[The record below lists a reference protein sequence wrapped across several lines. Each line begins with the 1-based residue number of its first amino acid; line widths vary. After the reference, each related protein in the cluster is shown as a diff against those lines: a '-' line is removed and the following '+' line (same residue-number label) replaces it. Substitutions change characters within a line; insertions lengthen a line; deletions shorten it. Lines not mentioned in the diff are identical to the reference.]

1 MGCGASKVHEESVV
15 KTTIA
20 SSSLPV
26 ASAPL
31 PAQNQYASEAR
42 VNSAETGQKCTST
55 KLTASAELVYVAV
68 APLSKPVI
76 PSIPSENIKAFEIPL
91 DDLARAPKK
100 TLSHSDEPAPAS
112 SKLSLPKLYMS
123 PKDLQDKL
131 ANTEARWKVRE
142 GLDRLLGV
150 VRGNHYL
157 VNSLIID
164 FLEASTWD
172 LDNESDTRRR
182 KRGDMPQ
189 LISHKESD
197 PDVLKRRIKEREIA
211 AALNRQREIE
221 KLQAKLAR
229 QEQHARRVQERKRA
243 MGAGSNEELRLSWG
257 GEKELNSNYNSSQK
271 LDRDSRSGSLRS
283 SEKDKPY
290 ISKGE
295 QSAIGKG
302 SHSLSENSTHG
313 GISTRGSSGRST
325 ITDTT
330 DVGEDISSRQPSATA
345 LKAVNHTLGPYT
357 NNSTSEIVL

>member
-31 PAQNQYASEAR
+31 PAQNQYASKAR
-42 VNSAETGQKCTST
+42 VNSAETGQKCTSI
-55 KLTASAELVYVAV
+55 KLTAPAELVYVAV

-76 PSIPSENIKAFEIPL
+76 PSIPSENIKVDVIKIAPVAFEIPL

-131 ANTEARWKVRE
+131 ANTEARWK
-142 GLDRLLGV
+142 
-150 VRGNHYL
+150 
-157 VNSLIID
+157 
-164 FLEASTWD
+164 D

>member
-31 PAQNQYASEAR
+31 PAQNQYASKAR
-42 VNSAETGQKCTST
+42 VNSAETGQKCTSI
-55 KLTASAELVYVAV
+55 KLTAPAELVYVAV

-76 PSIPSENIKAFEIPL
+76 PSIPSENIKVDVIKIAPVAFEIPL

-150 VRGNHYL
+150 
-157 VNSLIID
+157 
-164 FLEASTWD
+164 D

>member
-31 PAQNQYASEAR
+31 PAQNQYASKAR
-42 VNSAETGQKCTST
+42 VNSAETGQKCTSI
-55 KLTASAELVYVAV
+55 KLTAPAELVYAV

-76 PSIPSENIKAFEIPL
+76 PSIPSENIKVDVIKIAPVAFEIPL

-131 ANTEARWKVRE
+131 ANTEARWK
-142 GLDRLLGV
+142 
-150 VRGNHYL
+150 
-157 VNSLIID
+157 
-164 FLEASTWD
+164 D